1 MSNVN
6 IKSLISKA
14 KEVTSTGLP
23 FMQGKEKEEISMGMI
38 YNINEY
44 GFLQGET
51 GEDFVVFTTKEY
63 NDKFFYGGSVV
74 TQKIKDLE
82 ANLSHDEIA
91 QLLEYGIEVLFI
103 QKVSKNK
110 KKYTTCEFY
119 PGVD

>member
-1 MSNVN
+1 MSNLN

-14 KEVTSTGLP
+14 KEVTSVGLP
-23 FMQGKEKEEISMGMI
+23 FMQGKEKEEINMGI
-38 YNINEY
+38 LYNINEY

-51 GEDFVVFTTKEY
+51 GEDFVVFTTKEH
-63 NDKFFYGGSVV
+63 NNKFFYGGSVV

-82 ANLSHDEIA
+82 ENLTSDEMC

-110 KKYTTCEFY
+110 KKYTTCEFF
-119 PGVD
+119 PSAE